1 MASALRWPRTWPFSP
16 TQQWSTP
23 SLCSRW
29 TVQDVLAHMTALAKV
44 TPTSFVPKLVG
55 SGFSLGRMQ
64 AKDVATEKGASGAET
79 LAHFEGVLASKRP
92 PGLRRSYPTRAVVQ
106 AADFYKGSN
115 LFLGTKRRITGVMLR
130 ATDVDW
136 SHGSGPEVAGPI
148 LAILM
153 AMTGREA
160 ALDDL
165 SEAGCRDSAGA
176 RVDLDRVDC
185 SRVR

>member
-1 MASALRWPRTWPFSP
+1 
-16 TQQWSTP
+16 
-23 SLCSRW
+23 
-29 TVQDVLAHMTALAKV
+29 MTALAKV
-44 TPTSFVPKLVG
+44 TPTSFFPNLVG
-55 SGFSLGRMQ
+55 SGFNLRRMQ
-64 AKDVATEKGASGAET
+64 AKDIATEKGASGAET
-79 LAHFEGVLASKRP
+79 LAHFEDVLASRRP
-92 PGLRRSYPTRAVVQ
+92 PGLKNTILGETIVHAEDIRRPLGLRRSYPTSAVVQ

-136 SHGSGPEVAGPI
+136 AHGSGPEVAGPI

-165 SEAGCRDSAGA
+165 SGAGVAILRELA
-176 RVDLDRVDC
+176 
-185 SRVR
+185 